1 MMTSSGERWSSRA
14 GGVVLFPEFF
24 KLRLEDLRPFINW
37 ILASNPAVPLAVRLP
52 TEIPANRRLGRKE
65 QIQIV
70 SAPLRQVIYPVMK
83 KFEELTERE
92 VLALAITLEEEDER
106 VYSDF
111 AEGLRQDYP
120 ATASMFEGMREEES
134 GHRRRLLELYRKKF
148 GEHIPLIRRQDVR
161 GFVERPALWLVRPLR
176 IEAVRKE
183 ASTMEVE
190 TRRFYEKAA
199 ARTQDA
205 SIRQLLDDLATEERE
220 HENRAQELDKQ
231 KLPANVKAD
240 EEVAQRRLFV
250 LQIVQPGLAG
260 LMDGSVS
267 TLAPVFAAAV
277 ATKSSWDGFLVGLA
291 ASAGAGISM
300 GFAEA
305 LSDDGSLTGR
315 GHPWVRGLICGAMT
329 AVGGIGHTLPFLI
342 PNYRRALMAAGL
354 VVLAELGVITWIRRR
369 YMDTPW
375 VTAALQVG
383 LGGVLV
389 FITGVL
395 IGSS

>member
-1 MMTSSGERWSSRA
+1 
-14 GGVVLFPEFF
+14 
-24 KLRLEDLRPFINW
+24 
-37 ILASNPAVPLAVRLP
+37 
-52 TEIPANRRLGRKE
+52 
-65 QIQIV
+65 
-70 SAPLRQVIYPVMK
+70 MK
-83 KFEELTERE
+83 KFHELSERE
-92 VLALAITLEEEDER
+92 VLALAIALEEEDER
-106 VYSDF
+106 VYADF

-120 ATASMFEGMREEES
+120 ASAAMFEGMREEES
-134 GHRRRLLELYRKKF
+134 EHRRKLIEMYRQKF

-161 GFVERPALWLVRPLR
+161 GFVERPALWLIRPLR

-205 SIRQLLDDLATEERE
+205 SIRQLLDDLINEERE
-220 HENRAQELDKQ
+220 HEERAQELDKE

-240 EEVAQRRLFV
+240 EEQAQRRLFV

-260 LMDGSVS
+260 AIDGSIS
-267 TLAPVFAAAV
+267 TLAPVFAAAF
-277 ATKSSWDGFLVGLA
+277 ATRRPHDALVVGLA
-291 ASAGAGISM
+291 ASVGAGISM
-300 GFAEA
+300 GFTEA

-315 GHPWVRGLICGAMT
+315 GHPWVRGVICGLMT
-329 AVGGIGHTLPFLI
+329 TVGGIGHTLPFLI
-342 PNYRRALMAAGL
+342 NNFRMALWAAGA
-354 VVLAELGVITWIRRR
+354 VVIGELGLITWIRRR

-375 VTAALQVG
+375 VSAALQVG

>member
-1 MMTSSGERWSSRA
+1 
-14 GGVVLFPEFF
+14 
-24 KLRLEDLRPFINW
+24 
-37 ILASNPAVPLAVRLP
+37 
-52 TEIPANRRLGRKE
+52 
-65 QIQIV
+65 
-70 SAPLRQVIYPVMK
+70 MK
-83 KFEELTERE
+83 KFDELTERE
-92 VLALAITLEEEDER
+92 VLALAISLEEEDER

-120 ATASMFEGMREEES
+120 ASAGMFEAMGEEES
-134 GHRRRLLELYRKKF
+134 AHRRKLIELFRTKF

-161 GFVERPALWLVRPLR
+161 GFVERPALWLRRPLR
-176 IEAVRKE
+176 IDAVRKE

-190 TRRFYEKAA
+190 TRHFYERAA

-205 SIRQLLDDLATEERE
+205 GIRQLLDDLINEERE
-220 HENRAQELDKQ
+220 HEERAQELDKE

-240 EEVAQRRLFV
+240 EEKAQRRLFV

-260 LMDGSVS
+260 AIDGSIS
-267 TLAPVFAAAV
+267 TLAPVFAAAF
-277 ATKSSWDGFLVGLA
+277 ATHKPHDAFLVGLA

-300 GFAEA
+300 GFTEA

-315 GHPWVRGLICGAMT
+315 GHPWVRGVICGAMT
-329 AVGGIGHTLPFLI
+329 ALGGIGHTLPFLL
-342 PNYRRALMAAGL
+342 RDFRMALWAAGA
-354 VVLAELGVITWIRRR
+354 VVVAELATITWIRRR

-375 VTAALQVG
+375 VSAALQVG

>member
-1 MMTSSGERWSSRA
+1 MMTSSGERTPFRA
-14 GGVVLFPEFF
+14 GGFF
-24 KLRLEDLRPFINW
+24 SLSEVTFLRADDFRAINW
-37 ILASNPAVPLAVRLP
+37 ILASNAAVRCLSV
-52 TEIPANRRLGRKE
+52 IANQDTSE
-65 QIQIV
+65 WADQTSHEMQIV
-70 SAPLRQVIYPVMK
+70 SVRLCPVIYGVMK

-92 VLALAITLEEEDER
+92 VLALAIALEEEDER
-106 VYSDF
+106 VYADF

-134 GHRRRLLELYRKKF
+134 GHRRRLLELYRSKF

-176 IEAVRKE
+176 IDAVRKE
-183 ASTMEVE
+183 ASAMEVE

-199 ARTQDA
+199 GRTQDVG
-205 SIRQLLDDLATEERE
+205 IRQLLDDLANEERG
-220 HENRAQELDKQ
+220 HEIRAQELDKQ
-231 KLPANVKAD
+231 KLPANVKED
-240 EEVAQRRLFV
+240 EEAAQRRLFV

-267 TLAPVFAAAV
+267 TLAPVFAAAL
-277 ATKSSWDGFLVGLA
+277 ATKSSWAAFLVGLA

-342 PNYRRALMAAGL
+342 GNFRVALGVAGL
-354 VVLAELGVITWIRRR
+354 VVLAELAVITWIRRR

>member
-1 MMTSSGERWSSRA
+1 
-14 GGVVLFPEFF
+14 
-24 KLRLEDLRPFINW
+24 
-37 ILASNPAVPLAVRLP
+37 
-52 TEIPANRRLGRKE
+52 
-65 QIQIV
+65 
-70 SAPLRQVIYPVMK
+70 MK
-83 KFEELTERE
+83 KFHELSERE
-92 VLALAITLEEEDER
+92 VLALAIALEEEDER
-106 VYSDF
+106 VYADF

-120 ATASMFEGMREEES
+120 ASAAMFEGMREEES
-134 GHRRRLLELYRKKF
+134 GHRRRLIELFQQKF

-161 GFVERPALWLVRPLR
+161 GFVERPALWLIRPLR

-205 SIRQLLDDLATEERE
+205 SIRQLLDDLINEERE
-220 HENRAQELDKQ
+220 HEERAQELDKE
-231 KLPANVKAD
+231 KLPSDVKAD
-240 EEVAQRRLFV
+240 EERAQRRLFV

-260 LMDGSVS
+260 LIDGSVS
-267 TLAPVFAAAV
+267 TLAPVFAAAF
-277 ATKSSWDGFLVGLA
+277 ATMNSWDAFRVGLA
-291 ASAGAGISM
+291 ASVGAGISM
-300 GFAEA
+300 GFTEA

-329 AVGGIGHTLPFLI
+329 AIGGIGHTLPFLI
-342 PNYRRALMAAGL
+342 HDFHKALWAASA
-354 VVLAELGVITWIRRR
+354 VVVAELAGITWVRQR
-369 YMDTPW
+369 YMDSPW
-375 VTAALQVG
+375 ISAALQIG

>member
-1 MMTSSGERWSSRA
+1 
-14 GGVVLFPEFF
+14 
-24 KLRLEDLRPFINW
+24 
-37 ILASNPAVPLAVRLP
+37 
-52 TEIPANRRLGRKE
+52 
-65 QIQIV
+65 
-70 SAPLRQVIYPVMK
+70 MK

-92 VLALAITLEEEDER
+92 VLALAIALEEEDER

-220 HENRAQELDKQ
+220 HEERAQELDKQ

-267 TLAPVFAAAV
+267 TLAPVFAAAL
-277 ATKSSWDGFLVGLA
+277 ATQKSWDAFLVGLA

-315 GHPWVRGLICGAMT
+315 GHPWVRGFICGLMT
-329 AVGGIGHTLPFLI
+329 AAGGLGHTLPFMI
-342 PNYRRALMAAGL
+342 ADFHVAFTVAVF
-354 VVLAELGVITWIRRR
+354 VVIAELAIISFVRHR
-369 YMDTPW
+369 YMDTPLLSS
-375 VTAALQVG
+375 ALQVIV
-383 LGGVLV
+383 GGALV
-389 FITGVL
+389 FAVGIL